1 MKKRIIVAFLCV
13 VAVICLGAV
22 LCGFAPA
29 NVAYAEGEETPLVIG
44 SAYTFSDDY
53 AEYSV
58 VFVNETD
65 YTLQAVKGGETVEY
79 KGIYTYIG
87 GKIVLKALGEEL
99 GTFYIQGSNLVR
111 IVESEEEN
119 YTFLGRVED
128 WIKRNYVSLATT
140 IGDAVVLIVIVVINK
155 ARKKGLLNITKKVD
169 FSANTQSDIVDVNNE
184 LIKAYNDT
192 EAELKKHTANED
204 AILENLGAVVTQ
216 NNGILDILTC
226 VYANSKNLPQG
237 IKDLVNLKY
246 ANVQKA
252 LADAPALKELGAS
265 LLAAVVGGG
274 TNEEVQPKGD
284 GEEE

>member
-29 NVAYAEGEETPLVIG
+29 NVAYAEGEETPLVVG
-44 SAYTFSDDY
+44 SAYTFSDDF

-58 VFVNETD
+58 TFINETD
-65 YTLQAVKGGETVEY
+65 FTLQAVKGGETVEY
-79 KGIYTYIG
+79 KGTYTYIG
-87 GKIVLKALGEEL
+87 GKIVLKALGNEL

-111 IVESEEEN
+111 VVESEEEN
-119 YTFLGRVED
+119 YTFLGRVEE
-128 WIKRNYVSLATT
+128 WISRNYLSLVTT
-140 IGDAVVLIVIVVINK
+140 VGDAVLLIIIIVINN
-155 ARKKGLLNITKKVD
+155 ARKKGMLNITKKVD
-169 FSANTQSDIVDVNNE
+169 FSANTQSDIVDVTNE

-204 AILENLGAVVTQ
+204 AIIENLGAVVTQ

-265 LLAAVVGGG
+265 LLAAAFGSA
-274 TNEEVQPKGD
+274 NEKGD